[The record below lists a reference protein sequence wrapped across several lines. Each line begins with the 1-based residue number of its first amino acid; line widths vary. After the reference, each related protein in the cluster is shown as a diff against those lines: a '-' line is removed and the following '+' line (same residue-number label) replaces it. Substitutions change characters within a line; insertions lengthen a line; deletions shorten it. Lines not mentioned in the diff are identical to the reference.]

1 MPRGSRKH
9 CGLLPGTGFW
19 GERRNRGREF
29 GAPRAMVRDVAG
41 FYADR
46 RFSRGY
52 STGMNTV
59 FHRLCP
65 PDVRSRLA
73 WHDRALWPLV
83 ADDAYRG
90 RHEKKAAKSGGDGV
104 DVSSLYPLCG

>member
-1 MPRGSRKH
+1 MS
-9 CGLLPGTGFW
+9 PGTGFW

-29 GAPRAMVRDVAG
+29 GAPPALVRDVAG

-46 RFSRGY
+46 RFSSGY
-52 STGMNTV
+52 STGMNV
-59 FHRLCP
+59 LFHRNCP
-65 PDVRSRLA
+65 ADVRSHLA
-73 WHDRALWPLV
+73 WGDRSLWPLV

-90 RHEKKAAKSGGDGV
+90 RHEKKTRAPDGADV

>member
-1 MPRGSRKH
+1 MFVAGSAM
-9 CGLLPGTGFW
+9 GF
-19 GERRNRGREF
+19 RN
-29 GAPRAMVRDVAG
+29 APSDLVRDVAG

-52 STGMNTV
+52 STGMNV
-59 FHRLCP
+59 IFHCNCP
-65 PDVRSRLA
+65 ADVRSHLA
-73 WHDRALWPLV
+73 WDDRSLWPLV

-90 RHEKKAAKSGGDGV
+90 RHEKKAAKSGGADV